1 MMIFFIG
8 EISSLKI
15 GFIEIL
21 SIILH
26 VEELFIVNIEISLL
40 RHCIIGRNCPG
51 GKFI

>member
-15 GFIEIL
+15 DFIEIL

-26 VEELFIVNIEISLL
+26 VEELFINIEISLL
-40 RHCIIGRNCPG
+40 RHCITGRNCPG